1 MIKGRKSGGSGKP
14 QGIEARIAQLE
25 SLHGSRGEILVVWRR
40 PGAAVSKALS
50 KVDYGPGDRVV
61 CFEWFGSGAPP
72 QPQWRS
78 DLRDSLS
85 KEESDSIDIML
96 KRIIDG
102 KPQQEKTADGGRSPP
117 AHEEFERYSDEE
129 MFHMMWGVPNG
140 KAFKTR

>member
-1 MIKGRKSGGSGKP
+1 MIRARKSGGGKP

-25 SLHGSRGEILVVWRR
+25 SLHGSRDEILVVWRL

-78 DLRDSLS
+78 DLRHSLS

-117 AHEEFERYSDEE
+117 AHDEFERCSDEE
-129 MFHMMWGVPNG
+129 VFHMMWGVPNG

>member
-1 MIKGRKSGGSGKP
+1 MIRARKSGGGKP

-25 SLHGSRGEILVVWRR
+25 NLHRSRDEILVVWRR

-50 KVDYGPGDRVV
+50 KVDYGPEDRVV

-78 DLRDSLS
+78 DLRESLS
-85 KEESDSIDIML
+85 KEEHDSIDTML
-96 KRIIDG
+96 RRILDAKRHQVEPVG
-102 KPQQEKTADGGRSPP
+102 AERTAH
-117 AHEEFERYSDEE
+117 AHDEFEQCSDEE
-129 MFHMMWGVPNG
+129 VFHMMWGVPNG